1 MPRFVKEIF
10 IGEGSFGKVYS
21 GIWLDND
28 DSSRKVA
35 LKYENKPS
43 TENEHSQL
51 RHEYK
56 VYKELHQHG
65 KVHYQHHSIIFTIII
80 TTLTIITNITN
91 HHCIIFTIIII
102 THLLSFLTIVLI
114 RFLVLQ
120 NNITLV
126 LHQMVIY

>member
-21 GIWLDND
+21 GIWFGND
-28 DSSRKVA
+28 DNSRKVVA

-65 KVHYQHHSIIFTIII
+65 KVHY
-80 TTLTIITNITN
+80 
-91 HHCIIFTIIII
+91 HHCIIFTIIITMFTII
-102 THLLSFLTIVLI
+102 T
-114 RFLVLQ
+114 
-120 NNITLV
+120 NN
-126 LHQMVIY
+126 YSY